1 MVGPDYSIVLGE
13 QGDFAGFWPEGFT
26 VELRDPAT
34 GGWKMLG
41 DLSDQSSF
49 VIDDV
54 DSALS
59 PTGLIEVRITGTS
72 DAGFGQAG
80 VFVSAE
86 VRGVLAP

>member
-1 MVGPDYSIVLGE
+1 MEV
-13 QGDFAGFWPEGFT
+13 
-26 VELRDPAT
+26 RDPAT
-34 GGWKMLG
+34 GEWQMLG

-59 PTGLIEVRITGTS
+59 PTGLIEVRVTGTS

-86 VRGVLAP
+86 VRGVLEP